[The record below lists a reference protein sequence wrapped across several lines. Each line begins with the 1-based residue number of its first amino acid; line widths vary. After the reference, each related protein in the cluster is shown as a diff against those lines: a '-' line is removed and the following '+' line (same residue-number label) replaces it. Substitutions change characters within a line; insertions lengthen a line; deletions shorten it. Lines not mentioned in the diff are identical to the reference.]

1 MANIP
6 HFVNRVEIQ
15 FHFNF
20 QKIYLKMFC
29 DPLTPLFSLPESKDL
44 KSVWWLVAPRVSQD
58 DAILS
63 RDKGQRKPLIF
74 TNF

>member
-1 MANIP
+1 
-6 HFVNRVEIQ
+6 
-15 FHFNF
+15 
-20 QKIYLKMFC
+20 MFC

-44 KSVWWLVAPRVSQD
+44 KSVGWLVAPRVWYHKD

-63 RDKGQRKPLIF
+63 RYRGQRKPLIF

>member
-1 MANIP
+1 
-6 HFVNRVEIQ
+6 
-15 FHFNF
+15 
-20 QKIYLKMFC
+20 MFC

-44 KSVWWLVAPRVSQD
+44 KSVWWLVAPKVSQD

-63 RDKGQRKPLIF
+63 RDKGRGTPMIF